1 MKHFY
6 RTLLL
11 LLLICKAA
19 SAQSVTGTWYGML
32 SWQSAQIPVAIH
44 IDKSGD
50 RYTSTWDSPSQGA
63 KGLVTVKTN
72 FYGNQLSIDGS
83 NYGVKI
89 NGTFVP
95 DSNIIRAEFSQ
106 GQANLPLRLQR
117 KPIAVS
123 SNASAARPQEPT
135 DISYRQED
143 VTFDNKKAGAKLA
156 GTLTLPASGK
166 ANKIVLL
173 ISGSGPQNRNEELAE
188 FNQRPFLIWSDYLT
202 RQGIAVLRYDDRGV
216 DQSTG
221 DFQRATTADF
231 ADDAEAAVKYIQS
244 RPELKGMQIGLLGH
258 SEGGLIASMVAAR
271 NKSVKF
277 LVLLAAPG
285 VPVRELM
292 VRQSADQMR
301 LAGASPLN
309 IQTSTAINRTI
320 YAVFPRYPLLS
331 DSSFKKKLTEVVYKQ
346 ITGAPRNPADTSA
359 QQAKTDASV
368 NAIVNPLVTPW
379 YRYFITAD
387 PTTYLSKVTCQV
399 LALNGTLDMQ
409 VNSEDN
415 LAGIK
420 QSLQKA
426 GNKNYT
432 VAALPGLNHLMQK
445 AQTGGMT
452 EYGQITETVNP
463 AVLQKASAWI
473 KALK

>member
-11 LLLICKAA
+11 LIICKAA
-19 SAQSVTGTWYGML
+19 SAQSVTGIWYGML
-32 SWQSAQIPVAIH
+32 NWQSAQIPVVIH
-44 IDKSGD
+44 IDKTGD

-63 KGLVTVKTN
+63 KDLATLKTN

-106 GQANLPLRLQR
+106 GLANLPLRLQR
-117 KPIAVS
+117 KPVKAS
-123 SNASAARPQEPT
+123 SNISSARPQEPT

-143 VTFDNKKAGAKLA
+143 VFFNNKNAGAKLA
-156 GTLTLPASGK
+156 GTLTMPPKGK
-166 ANKIVLL
+166 ATKILIL

-202 RQGIAVLRYDDRGV
+202 RQGFAVLRYDDRGV

-221 DFQRATTADF
+221 DFQTATTADF

-244 RPELKGMQIGLLGH
+244 RPDLKSMQIGLLGH
-258 SEGGLIASMVAAR
+258 SEGGMIAPMVAAR
-271 NKSVKF
+271 NKNVKF

-285 VPVRELM
+285 VPIRELM
-292 VRQSADQMR
+292 VRQSADQMK

-309 IQTSTAINRTI
+309 IQTSAAINRTI

-331 DSSFKKKLTEVVYKQ
+331 DSSFKKKLTDVVYKE
-346 ITGAPRNPADTSA
+346 ITGAPRNTTDTSA
-359 QQAKTDASV
+359 QQVKKDASV
-368 NAIVNPLVTPW
+368 NAIVSPLITPW

-387 PTTYLSKVTCQV
+387 PANYLSKVTCPV

-409 VNSEDN
+409 VNSEAN

-420 QSLQKA
+420 ENLKKA

-432 VAALPGLNHLMQK
+432 TVALPGLNHLMQK
-445 AQTGGMT
+445 AKTGSLA
-452 EYGQITETVNP
+452 EYGEITETVNP
-463 AVLQKASAWI
+463 AVLEKVSAWI
-473 KALK
+473 KKLK

>member
-1 MKHFY
+1 MKQFY

-11 LLLICKAA
+11 LIICKAA
-19 SAQSVTGTWYGML
+19 SAQTITGTWYGML
-32 SWQSAQIPVAIH
+32 SWQSAQIPVIIH
-44 IDKSGD
+44 IDKKGD
-50 RYTSTWDSPSQGA
+50 QFTSTWDSPSQGA
-63 KGLVTVKTN
+63 KDLTTLKTN
-72 FYGNQLSIDGS
+72 FYGDQLSIDGS

-106 GQANLPLRLQR
+106 GLANLPLRLQR
-117 KPIAVS
+117 NPVKAS
-123 SNASAARPQEPT
+123 SNVSAVRPQEPT

-143 VTFDNKKAGAKLA
+143 VTFDNRKAEAKLA
-156 GTLTLPASGK
+156 GTLTLPTKSKAS
-166 ANKIVLL
+166 KIIVL

-188 FNQRPFLIWSDYLT
+188 FNQRPFLVWSDYLT

-221 DFQRATTADF
+221 DFQSATTADF

-244 RPELKGMQIGLLGH
+244 RPDLKGMQIGLLGH
-258 SEGGLIASMVAAR
+258 SEGGMIAPMVAAR
-271 NKSVKF
+271 NKAVKF

-285 VPVRELM
+285 VPIRELM
-292 VRQSADQMR
+292 VRQSQDQMK

-346 ITGAPRNPADTSA
+346 ITGSPRNAADTSA
-359 QQAKTDASV
+359 QQVKKDASV

-387 PTTYLSKVTCQV
+387 PATYLSKVTCPV

-409 VNSEDN
+409 VNSEAN
-415 LAGIK
+415 LAGINEN
-420 QSLQKA
+420 LQKA

-432 VAALPGLNHLMQK
+432 TVALPSLNHLMQK
-445 AQTGGMT
+445 AKTGSLS

-463 AVLQKASAWI
+463 AALQKVSGWI
-473 KALK
+473 KTLK

>member
-11 LLLICKAA
+11 LMICKAA
-19 SAQSVTGTWYGML
+19 SAQSVAGTWYGML
-32 SWQSAQIPVAIH
+32 IWQSAQLPIVLH
-44 IDKSGD
+44 IDKNGD

-63 KGLVTVKTN
+63 KGLATLKTN
-72 FYGNQLSIDGS
+72 FYGNQLAIDGS

-117 KPIAVS
+117 TPVAVS
-123 SNASAARPQEPT
+123 SQALSARPQEPN
-135 DISYRQED
+135 DIPYQQED
-143 VTFDNKKAGAKLA
+143 VVFTNTKAGVKLA
-156 GTLTLPASGK
+156 GTLTLPAHGK
-166 ANKIVLL
+166 ASKIVVL
-173 ISGSGPQNRNEELAE
+173 ISGSGAQNRNEELTD
-188 FNQRPFLIWSDYLT
+188 FNHRPFLVWSDWLT
-202 RQGIAVLRYDDRGV
+202 RQDIAVLRYDDRGV
-216 DQSTG
+216 AQSTG
-221 DFQRATTADF
+221 DFQTATTADF

-244 RPELKGMQIGLLGH
+244 RSDLKGMQIGLLGH
-258 SEGGLIASMVAAR
+258 SEGGLIAPMVAAR
-271 NKSVKF
+271 NKAVKF

-285 VPVRELM
+285 VPIRELM

-309 IQTSTAINRTI
+309 IETSKAINRTI

-331 DSSFKKKLTEVVYKQ
+331 DSSFKRKLTDVVYKEL
-346 ITGAPRNPADTSA
+346 TGAAKRTSDTA
-359 QQAKTDASV
+359 AKQSEINESV
-368 NAIVNPLVTPW
+368 RAIVDPLVTPW

-387 PTTYLSKVTCQV
+387 PTPYLTKVNCPV

-409 VNSEDN
+409 VNSEEN

-420 QSLQKA
+420 ASMQKA

-432 VAALPGLNHLMQK
+432 IVAMTGLNHLMQK
-445 AQTGGMT
+445 AQTGALS
-452 EYGQITETVNP
+452 EYGKITETVNP
-463 AVLQKASAWI
+463 SALQKVSSWI

>member
-6 RTLLL
+6 RTLL

-19 SAQSVTGTWYGML
+19 SAQTITGTWYGML
-32 SWQSAQIPVAIH
+32 SWQSAQIPVVIH
-44 IDKSGD
+44 IDKKGD
-50 RYTSTWDSPSQGA
+50 GYTTTWDSPNQGA
-63 KGLVTVKTN
+63 KDLATLKTS
-72 FYGNQLSIDGS
+72 FSGNQLSIDGS

-89 NGTFVP
+89 SGTFVP

-117 KPIAVS
+117 KPITVMS
-123 SNASAARPQEPT
+123 IASAPRPQEPT
-135 DISYRQED
+135 DIPYRQED
-143 VTFDNKKAGAKLA
+143 VIFENKKAGAKLA
-156 GTLTLPASGK
+156 GTLTLPEKGK
-166 ANKIVLL
+166 ASKIVVL

-188 FNQRPFLIWSDYLT
+188 FNQRPFLVWSDYLT

-221 DFQRATTADF
+221 NFQTATTADF

-244 RPELKGMQIGLLGH
+244 RPDLKGIQIGLLGH
-258 SEGGLIASMVAAR
+258 SEGGMIAPMVAAR
-271 NKSVKF
+271 NKAVKF

-285 VPVRELM
+285 IPIQELM
-292 VRQSADQMR
+292 IRQSADQMR

-309 IQTSTAINRTI
+309 IKTSTAIYRNV

-331 DSSFKKKLTEVVYKQ
+331 DSSFKRKLTAVVYKQ
-346 ITGAPRNPADTSA
+346 IIGTPRNAADTSA
-359 QQAKTDASV
+359 QQAKKDASV

-387 PTTYLSKVTCQV
+387 PETYLTKVTCPV

-409 VNSEDN
+409 VNSEAN

-420 QSLQKA
+420 EKLQKA
-426 GNKNYT
+426 GNKNFMI
-432 VAALPGLNHLMQK
+432 VALPGLNHLMQK
-445 AQTGGMT
+445 AKTGSLS

-463 AVLQKASAWI
+463 AVLEKVSGWI